1 MACYHCGGASS
12 PVAEG
17 DDAALIVAAAERVGA
32 GINEDEGCG
41 RVMLWSVIIVYVT
54 LTTAYGHP

>member
-1 MACYHCGGASS
+1 
-12 PVAEG
+12 VAEG